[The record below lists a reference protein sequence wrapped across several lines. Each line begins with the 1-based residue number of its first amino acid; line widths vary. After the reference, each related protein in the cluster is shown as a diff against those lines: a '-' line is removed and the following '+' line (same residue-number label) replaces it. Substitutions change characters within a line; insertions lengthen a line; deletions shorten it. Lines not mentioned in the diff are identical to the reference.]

1 MKIDE
6 EKLIVANNM
15 KKISGNFCKCLA
27 ELIYA
32 ADDANLKKI
41 KTTWIDYWNK
51 YLNDG
56 IKK

>member
-1 MKIDE
+1 
-6 EKLIVANNM
+6 M
-15 KKISGNFCKCLA
+15 KKIGGNFCKCLA